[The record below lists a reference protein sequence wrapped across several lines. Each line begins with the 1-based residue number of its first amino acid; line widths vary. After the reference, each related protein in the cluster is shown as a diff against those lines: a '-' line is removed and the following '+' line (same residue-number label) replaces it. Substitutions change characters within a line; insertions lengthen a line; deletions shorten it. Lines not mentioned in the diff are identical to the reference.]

1 MDNERARKLQIRIIQ
16 LSNRP
21 LSLTSIHR
29 DEFEE
34 ANNEFELEL
43 MYLPPEAKK
52 LDNNGYLIPWRY
64 ERERDTEQM
73 V

>member
-1 MDNERARKLQIRIIQ
+1 MNNELACRLQAKIIQ

-43 MYLPPEAKK
+43 MCLPPEAKK
-52 LDNNGYLIPWRY
+52 LDENGYLIPWKK
-64 ERERDTEQM
+64 ES
-73 V
+73 